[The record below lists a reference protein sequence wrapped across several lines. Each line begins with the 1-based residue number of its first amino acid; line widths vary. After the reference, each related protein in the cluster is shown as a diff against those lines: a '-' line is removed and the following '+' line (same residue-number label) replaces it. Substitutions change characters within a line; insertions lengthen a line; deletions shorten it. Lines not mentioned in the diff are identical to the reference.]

1 MEGYLVLHGKKSG
14 PSYPACTLHPVV
26 DQLKTHSLVDFES
39 HAWAYERLYDEPFES
54 CLVSIKQARQRLIDA
69 GASRVHLLSHSL
81 GGNASIYYA
90 THYQDFDSMI
100 LIAPAHNTHLPK
112 IKAQTA
118 WSIRKAKAS
127 LEQGINEYDHYID
140 FDSGD
145 VTVSRVMPSI
155 YISYFDPTGPCN
167 MTENASRIPTP
178 MNVLCISGQRDATQ
192 TTARDLVYDVL
203 PKTNQSNFMSVDE
216 DHFSSCRKS
225 HDWVVDW
232 VNQLT

>member
-69 GASRVHLLSHSL
+69 GATRIHLLTHSL

-100 LIAPAHNTHLPK
+100 LIAPAHNTHVPFVQK
-112 IKAQTA
+112 QTA
-118 WSIRKAKAS
+118 WSVKKAKAS
-127 LEQGINEYDHYID
+127 LEQGNDDYDHFVD
-140 FDSGD
+140 FETGD
-145 VTVSRVMPSI
+145 ITVSRVRPSI

-167 MTENASRIPTP
+167 MPRNSSAITTP
-178 MNVLCISGQRDATQ
+178 MNVLCISGQRDPTQ
-192 TTARDLVYDVL
+192 MSAKELIYDRL
-203 PKTNQSNFMSVDE
+203 PKTDQSRFMSVDE
-216 DHFSSCRKS
+216 DHYTSSRNS